1 MNEGYRMDQN
11 VHHKAS
17 ISRRNPVSCA
27 IVSAIIAKV
36 SSTFLND
43 PPSYARDFLHVT
55 IASAR
60 YIMRAFCS
68 RSCEL

>member
-17 ISRRNPVSCA
+17 ISRRNPVS
-27 IVSAIIAKV
+27 AIIAKV

-43 PPSYARDFLHVT
+43 PHSYARDFLHVT

-60 YIMRAFCS
+60 YITRASCS